1 MAQIIC
7 QNEVFSNLIFK
18 SKHIAKMDSTEDPYG
33 FSATDA
39 WEDQINKASSLPE
52 GASVRHKHHAFGD
65 VAQIR

>member
-1 MAQIIC
+1 MRFFRTS
-7 QNEVFSNLIFK
+7 FSNQNTLQKI
-18 SKHIAKMDSTEDPYG
+18 HNWGLEMDSTEDPYG